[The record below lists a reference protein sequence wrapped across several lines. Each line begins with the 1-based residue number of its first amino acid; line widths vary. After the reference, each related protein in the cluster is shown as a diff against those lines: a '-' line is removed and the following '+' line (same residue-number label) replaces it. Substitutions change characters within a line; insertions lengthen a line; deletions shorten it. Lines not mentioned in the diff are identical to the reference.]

1 MATKPPRRHALGQHH
16 RRGRPHFSHLHQFHR
31 RQRVQPLQ
39 QTVEAL
45 RVGGMHQHGDAEP
58 RHLLGQHLA
67 QLQAA
72 DVRGEDQPALAARDL
87 LQHQVAVQVDT
98 VGRVAPAQAEDLVQ
112 HRVGEGEEVAQAVAP
127 GRRAAEHTA
136 VCLQPL
142 QVLHRGLSPHTVA
155 QPMAG
160 HHRPRAQAEWPAP
173 EPAVHPAQEQHA
185 GHRRRFADVGPVRGV
200 LRGRHLSAAPA
211 GGATAAAVRARAC
224 RRTGGYACG

>member
-16 RRGRPHFSHLHQFHR
+16 RGGRPHFGHLHQFHR

-39 QTVEAL
+39 QAVEAL
-45 RVGGMHQHGDAEP
+45 RMRGVHQHGDAEP
-58 RHLLGQHLA
+58 RHLFGQHLA

-87 LQHQVAVQVDT
+87 LQHQVTMQVDAL
-98 VGRVAPAQAEDLVQ
+98 GRVAPAQAEDLVQ
-112 HRVGEGEEVAQAVAP
+112 HRIGEGEEVAQAVTP
-127 GRRAAEHTA
+127 CRRAAEHAA
-136 VCLQPL
+136 VRLQPL
-142 QVLHRGLSPHTVA
+142 QVLHRSLAPYTVA

-160 HHRPRAQAEWPAP
+160 HHRPHAQAERPAP

-185 GHRRRFADVGPVRGV
+185 GHRRRFADVGPVRGT

-211 GGATAAAVRARAC
+211 GGATAAAAHARAC